1 MCLWKCSSF
10 TFSKVGKDSD
20 LTLFFWDQ
28 SFIMTN
34 KLRGVDGRVSGKERM
49 GSFPPSSFGLHPSN
63 IPPGVIV
70 QNCPLT
76 ISSLSPFL
84 FLLLPTSLSLLCW
97 LYKSDPNQFTHN
109 FSSLFTNHL
118 YKFSFKSNSNVMLCL
133 SFFLKLRSSCR
144 WRVPMLVW
152 FGCSWV
158 RFLSKQVRSRTEE
171 PAWLCRTHSSGEER
185 RRGGR
190 QHGIST
196 TTGTTPSTRGT
207 RPPGQHVK
215 ELMAGRGRLW
225 RPVTRS
231 EHLQSAK

>member
-1 MCLWKCSSF
+1 MSTRNWKKFYHHNSVGISPVSMYLALKAFLSS
-10 TFSKVGKDSD
+10 S
-20 LTLFFWDQ
+20 
-28 SFIMTN
+28 
-34 KLRGVDGRVSGKERM
+34 VSGVK
-49 GSFPPSSFGLHPSN
+49 GK
-63 IPPGVIV
+63 
-70 QNCPLT
+70 
-76 ISSLSPFL
+76 SPFL
-84 FLLLPTSLSLLCW
+84 FLVLPKSISLLCW
-97 LYKSDPNQFTHN
+97 LYKSAPNQFTHN

-118 YKFSFKSNSNVMLCL
+118 NKFSFKSNFDEMLCL

-196 TTGTTPSTRGT
+196 RTGTTPSTRD
-207 RPPGQHVK
+207 PPASMWGNWWQGEEGCGDLWPDLNTLRVQIKGQSCEVH
-215 ELMAGRGRLW
+215 W
-225 RPVTRS
+225 RCCS
-231 EHLQSAK
+231 GIS